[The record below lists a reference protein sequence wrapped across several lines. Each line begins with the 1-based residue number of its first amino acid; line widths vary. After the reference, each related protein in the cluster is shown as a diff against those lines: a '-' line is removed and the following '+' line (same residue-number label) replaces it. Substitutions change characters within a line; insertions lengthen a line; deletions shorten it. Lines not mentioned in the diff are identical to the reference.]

1 MSKEQ
6 ENKAIAT
13 RWLEGFWGGSWNPK
27 IVDDLAAEN
36 IVLQFSLQ
44 APRSGRHEA
53 KTFLAEIREA
63 FHDLEFH
70 PAADLEVDGEY
81 VFGRLEGGGTH
92 AGPAFLDL
100 LVGFLPPN
108 SGRKVRFA
116 GTITLRI
123 RNSKIVEEMIRVIW
137 VVERPCFE
145 KAAA

>member
-6 ENKAIAT
+6 ESKAIAT
-13 RWLEGFWGGSWNPK
+13 RWLEGFGGGSRNPK

-63 FHDLEFH
+63 FHDLELH
-70 PAADLEVDGEY
+70 PAVNLEVDGEY

-123 RNSKIVEEMIRVIW
+123 RNGKIVEEMIRVIW